1 MILKRVLLVLLL
13 LSISKFSHTPHLQ
26 VTDPSSWTNPSVWD
40 HNATL
45 WSVLHP
51 GSEFFT
57 AYSYGFNVEFIVRK
71 IAHLSFFGMLG
82 LLFYWNLKKQSYR
95 YIKAWLCVAAFAFID
110 EVHQAFIIGRDG
122 RIIDVAVD
130 SLGAAIAL
138 YLLYRARR
146 TNVRIPK

>member
-13 LSISKFSHTPHLQ
+13 LSISKFSHTPHLE
-26 VTDPSSWTNPSVWD
+26 VTDPSSWMNSSVWD

-45 WSVLHP
+45 WSVLNP
-51 GSEFFT
+51 SGEFFT
-57 AYSYGFNVEFIVRK
+57 AYNYGFNVEFITRK
-71 IAHLSFFGMLG
+71 IAHLSFFGLLG

-95 YIKAWLCVAAFAFID
+95 YIKAWLCVAAFAFSD
-110 EVHQAFIIGRDG
+110 EVHQAFIVGRDG

-138 YLLYRARR
+138 YLLYRARK
-146 TNVRIPK
+146 TAVKI